1 MQNKNGKLSN
11 LNVKCIIRSYE
22 IIQNVKLK
30 DVYYLYCKF
39 KVDNFMRF
47 SWFLYTGAR
56 AGMVGNCINGTNAGL
71 HADLSLY
78 SLHPLHARDCS
89 STKNWKPCCVWLSLV
104 MKLLQNI
111 WYLVRTRR
119 YQASHTDHCHWGRQG
134 DNFVACVVSSVYR
147 HVLGKCYGVFG
158 FGINNVIMIWAHLQ
172 SCDIYQ

>member
-78 SLHPLHARDCS
+78 SLYSLYPLHARDCS

-119 YQASHTDHCHWGRQG
+119 YQASHTDHCHWLGPAGRQLCSLC
-134 DNFVACVVSSVYR
+134 CVLCVP
-147 HVLGKCYGVFG
+147 
-158 FGINNVIMIWAHLQ
+158 
-172 SCDIYQ
+172 SCIGQMLRCLWVRDQ

>member
-39 KVDNFMRF
+39 KVDNFLRF

-56 AGMVGNCINGTNAGL
+56 AGMAGNCINGTSAEL
-71 HADLSLY
+71 RADLSLH
-78 SLHPLHARDCS
+78 SLYPLHGRDCS

-111 WYLVRTRR
+111 CCARDVTSPVIPTT
-119 YQASHTDHCHWGRQG
+119 ATGPSGRQLCK
-134 DNFVACVVSSVYR
+134 VLCCVVCTLLSVYR
-147 HVLGKCYGVFG
+147 HVLGKCYVVFG
-158 FGINNVIMIWAHLQ
+158 LTLTTRPEALYI
-172 SCDIYQ
+172 

>member
-78 SLHPLHARDCS
+78 SLYSLYPLHARDCS
-89 STKNWKPCCVWLSLV
+89 STK
-104 MKLLQNI
+104 KLKALLRLIVLGNEVVTK
-111 WYLVRTRR
+111 YLVSGAHETLPGQSYRPLPLTG
-119 YQASHTDHCHWGRQG
+119 AGRETT
-134 DNFVACVVSSVYR
+134 
-147 HVLGKCYGVFG
+147 L
-158 FGINNVIMIWAHLQ
+158 
-172 SCDIYQ
+172 